1 MMPSNL
7 ILLGFFLLPVLL
19 LGGYFATLRR
29 ARLRGDSRTG
39 VLLANLLLFLG
50 LCSLVLAP
58 GEIYYRFV
66 HDGTDGYD
74 LDLVTNRWIERHYEM
89 NNFGIRDDV
98 NYADRIEPGKRRLTV
113 LGDSYA
119 NGHGVADVAERYVN
133 RLRRA
138 RPDWEV
144 HLLAVDG
151 LDTGALLE
159 GLEQRAAAGYE
170 LDRVLY
176 AYCLNDISDLVPAWQ
191 AAARRVYHERLGP
204 LLSNSYLLNTYYYRF
219 KVFFDE
225 DLRHYYDWI
234 LEAHAGPEWSEQ
246 AERLV
251 ELQQTVDRH
260 GGRLSVASFP
270 FFESMDDP
278 RFRAIHEQLDRFWAD
293 RGVAHL
299 DLLPLYADYPPAALI
314 VNRYDTHPS
323 VEAHALAA
331 QWLESFLT
339 EEEAA
344 PDSSPNTPSDER
356 EPPK

>member
-7 ILLGFFLLPVLL
+7 ILLGFSLLPALL
-19 LGGYFATLRR
+19 LGGFLATLRR
-29 ARLRGDSRTG
+29 ARRRGDSRLG
-39 VLLANLLLFLG
+39 VVLGNLLLFLG

-66 HDGTDGYD
+66 YDGTDGYD
-74 LDLVTNRWIERHYEM
+74 LDLVTNRWIQRHYEL
-89 NNFGIRDDV
+89 NNFGVRDDV
-98 NYADRIEPGKRRLTV
+98 DYADRIEPGKRRLTV

-119 NGHGVADVAERYVN
+119 NGHGVADVGLRYVN

-144 HLLAVDG
+144 HLLALDG

-159 GLEQRAAAGYE
+159 GLERRSAAGYE

-191 AAARRVYHERLGP
+191 AAAQRVYDERLGP
-204 LLSNSYLLNTYYYRF
+204 LLGHSYLLNPYYYRF

-234 LEAHAGPEWSEQ
+234 AEAYEGPEWSVH
-246 AERLV
+246 AERLI
-251 ELQQTVDRH
+251 ELEQVVSRH
-260 GGRLSVASFP
+260 GGRLSVATFP

-278 RFRAIHEQLDRFWAD
+278 RFRAIHERLDRFWAG

-299 DLLPLYADYPPAALI
+299 DLLPSYSDHAPDELI

-323 VEAHALAA
+323 AEAHALAA
-331 QWLESFLT
+331 DWIQSFLV
-339 EEEAA
+339 
-344 PDSSPNTPSDER
+344 DEDAR
-356 EPPK
+356 R